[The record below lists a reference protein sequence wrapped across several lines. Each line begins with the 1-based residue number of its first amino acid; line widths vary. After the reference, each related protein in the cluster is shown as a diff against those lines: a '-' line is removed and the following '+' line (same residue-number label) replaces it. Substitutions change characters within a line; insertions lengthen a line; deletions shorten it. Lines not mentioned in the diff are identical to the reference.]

1 MRKKIYGGVLLIDIN
16 SNEFLLGQRGKYT
29 TFANSWSLFGGTIEE
44 GEEVLDGVKRELLE
58 ETGIDSED
66 IQFKPFEVQYAMGYP
81 YHFFIGYCDGQK
93 KCILNDENQDWGW
106 FNLDNLPK
114 PLFPT
119 LYSSLVRI
127 F

>member
-1 MRKKIYGGVLLIDIN
+1 MTKKRYGGVLLIDIN
-16 SNEFLLGQRGKYT
+16 SNKFLLCQRGKNA

-44 GEEVLDGVKRELLE
+44 GEDILDGVKRELLE
-58 ETGIDSED
+58 ETGIESND
-66 IQFKPFEVQYAMGYP
+66 IIFKLFEEQYGMGYP
-81 YHFFIGYCDGQK
+81 YHFFIGFCNGMK
-93 KCILNDENQDWGW
+93 VCKLNDENQDWGW
-106 FNLDNLPK
+106 FNLENLPK